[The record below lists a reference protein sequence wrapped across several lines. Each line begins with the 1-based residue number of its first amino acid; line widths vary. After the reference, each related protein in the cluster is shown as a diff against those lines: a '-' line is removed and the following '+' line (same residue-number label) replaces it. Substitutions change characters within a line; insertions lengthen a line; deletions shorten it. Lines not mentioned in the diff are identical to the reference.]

1 MEVYEDTA
9 GNQYLCNFDG
19 NVYTFSED
27 ETLTLN
33 GKKYYVPTLTKE
45 VSRFDLTAPQHTVET
60 DLYMY
65 RLRGSEFTYEGNG
78 EHPLVNKSSINSEKI
93 SLGSR
98 ITFNG
103 DAKGGSGSY
112 TYTYSYKRTSAKLWK
127 TIGTEDTGA
136 TVVFFTPVALGDFD
150 IKITAKDSKG
160 NTAEKTF
167 TVSVVDGKSTAFK
180 NNSTINVT
188 GAKPG
193 TKIKLTG
200 VAEGT
205 GTYKYAFYYKRTT
218 AKQWYIIGT
227 EFSDTNMAQFTP
239 KTEGEFNVKV
249 DIIDENGEI
258 VSRQFSVSI
267 SNDYAIETSMK
278 NRSSIDTEI
287 APVDSRITITGAA
300 TRGTAPYKYAYYY
313 KKAAAKNW
321 KAIGEEFTD
330 AKTASVKLRN
340 EGDYIIKVC
349 VKDSTGAMVSKNF
362 DVTIT
367 AE

>member
-1 MEVYEDTA
+1 M
-9 GNQYLCNFDG
+9 
-19 NVYTFSED
+19 
-27 ETLTLN
+27 
-33 GKKYYVPTLTKE
+33 
-45 VSRFDLTAPQHTVET
+45 
-60 DLYMY
+60 
-65 RLRGSEFTYEGNG
+65 
-78 EHPLVNKSSINSEKI
+78 
-93 SLGSR
+93 
-98 ITFNG
+98 
-103 DAKGGSGSY
+103 
-112 TYTYSYKRTSAKLWK
+112 
-127 TIGTEDTGA
+127 
-136 TVVFFTPVALGDFD
+136 
-150 IKITAKDSKG
+150 
-160 NTAEKTF
+160 
-167 TVSVVDGKSTAFK
+167 
-180 NNSTINVT
+180 T

-258 VSRQFSVSI
+258 VSRQFAVSI

-330 AKTASVKLRN
+330 AKTASIKLRN

>member
-1 MEVYEDTA
+1 MKSFCNIALRRTAAFLLAGIIAAGSSYVTAAALDDNNAENENTIAITGSYCNSSEWDQYE
-9 GNQYLCNFDG
+9 L
-19 NVYTFSED
+19 
-27 ETLTLN
+27 
-33 GKKYYVPTLTKE
+33 PI
-45 VSRFDLTAPQHTVET
+45 VEI
-60 DLYMY
+60 DPP
-65 RLRGSEFTYEGNG
+65 LRNYSK
-78 EHPLVNKSSINSEKI
+78 VNSEKI
-93 SLGSR
+93 SIGSR
-98 ITFNG
+98 ISLTG
-103 DAKGGSGSY
+103 VGSGGAGG
-112 TYTYSYKRTSAKLWK
+112 YTYSYYYKRTDAKLWY
-127 TIGTEDTGA
+127 TIGEENTTETSA
-136 TVVFFTPVALGDFD
+136 RFTPTSVGNFELKVVTKDADGD
-150 IKITAKDSKG
+150 
-160 NTAEKTF
+160 TAEKKF
-167 TVSVVDGKSTAFK
+167 AVSVVDGKSTAFK

-205 GTYKYAFYYKRTT
+205 GKYKYAFYYKRTT
-218 AKQWYIIGT
+218 ARQWYIIGT

-258 VSRQFSVSI
+258 VSRQFAVSI

-321 KAIGEEFTD
+321 KVIGEEFSD

-340 EGDYIIKVC
+340 EGDFIIKVC

-367 AE
+367 A